1 MGLISIIWNVNPEIF
16 RVGGFALRY
25 YSVLFATAFALG
37 YLLMKTMYRKEG
49 LGEEHLSPLLF
60 YIIAGTIIG
69 ARLGQVF
76 FYEFGYFKSH
86 PLEIIFPFRFG
97 AKGFEWTGYQGLAS
111 HGGAIG
117 ILAAL
122 ALYCRK
128 YGHNF
133 LQTVDKLVITVA
145 LAGFFIRIGNLFNS
159 EIIGK
164 PAAVSLAF
172 VFERVDLLP
181 RHPSQVYEAIAY
193 LVVFL
198 ALWMLYQKKR
208 QRLSKGFL
216 FGWFLVL
223 VFSARLLIEFTKEN
237 QEQFE
242 NALLLNMGQILSIP
256 FILIGVFFI
265 LRRKKIGVAEI
276 RTKEDYYGTS
286 SPPS

>member
-1 MGLISIIWNVNPEIF
+1 MELLSIKWNVNPEIF
-16 RVGGFALRY
+16 RIGGFALRY
-25 YSVLFATAFALG
+25 YSVLFAIAFALG
-37 YLLMKTMYRKEG
+37 YLLMKSMYKKEG

-76 FYEFGYFKSH
+76 FYAFDYFKSH

-117 ILAAL
+117 ILLAL

-128 YGHNF
+128 YDHNF
-133 LQTVDKLVITVA
+133 LQTADKLVITVA
-145 LAGFFIRIGNLFNS
+145 LAGFFIRTGNLFNS

-164 PAAVSLAF
+164 PAAVPWAF
-172 VFERVDLLP
+172 VFEKVDLIP

-198 ALWMLYQKKR
+198 FLWKLYQQKR
-208 QRLSKGFL
+208 QQRQPGFL

-237 QEQFE
+237 QEPFE
-242 NALLLNMGQILSIP
+242 NALLLNMGQLLSIP

-265 LRRKKIGVAEI
+265 WRKQKVTLAQK
-276 RTKEDYYGTS
+276 RSKESSYGTS
-286 SPPS
+286 TPS